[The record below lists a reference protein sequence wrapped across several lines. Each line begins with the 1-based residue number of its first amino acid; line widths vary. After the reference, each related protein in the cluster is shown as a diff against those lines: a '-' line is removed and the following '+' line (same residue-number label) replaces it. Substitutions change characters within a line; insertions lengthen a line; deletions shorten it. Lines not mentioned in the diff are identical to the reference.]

1 MSSLMR
7 RTTPLAIA
15 ALLTAVP
22 FASAAEN
29 KRKID
34 PAVCAQYETSAQQA
48 PDWYADVCLGGN
60 AVRDYSNYAETPG
73 FVPGDLVFYKNNLPA
88 PLNVKT
94 APLVTLNFT
103 IV

>member
-34 PAVCAQYETSAQQA
+34 PAVCAQYENSVQQA

-60 AVRDYSNYAETPG
+60 AVMDYSNYAEAPG
-73 FVPGDLVFYKNNLPA
+73 LVPGDIAFYKTTSP
-88 PLNVKT
+88 PR
-94 APLVTLNFT
+94 
-103 IV
+103 